1 MSFLTTA
8 LVGGIPSLALRAGA
22 IALALGTLVGY
33 GYTKGLHHQE
43 AKDAA
48 AFSKIRIEQDE
59 QAVRAGRIALDRS
72 VAIQSTVDTYEAQRR
87 SVADYYAG
95 KLRDASARGGSG
107 TLSTSALPAG
117 TAPGDVGRVPVACGD
132 WQIKYIALEG
142 KSERDFIALEER
154 CAVTALKLKALREAV
169 REVQNIN

>member
-1 MSFLTTA
+1 MPFAALGFLPPWA
-8 LVGGIPSLALRAGA
+8 WRFVAMLALAV
-22 IALALGTLVGY
+22 ALLGY

-48 AFSKIRIEQDE
+48 AFEKIRIVQDQ
-59 QAVRAGRIALDRS
+59 QAIHAGRIALDRS

-87 SVADYYAG
+87 SVDDYYAG
-95 KLRDASARGGSG
+95 KLRDARARSGSG
-107 TLSTSALPAG
+107 TLSTAALPAG

-154 CAVTALKLKALREAV
+154 CAVTALKLKALREAAIA
-169 REVQNIN
+169 VQSIN

>member
-8 LVGGIPSLALRAGA
+8 LVGGVPSLALRAGA

-48 AFSKIRIEQDE
+48 VFEKIRAAQDE
-59 QAVRAGRIALDRS
+59 QAIHAGRIALDRS
-72 VAIQSTVDTYEAQRR
+72 VAIQSTVDTYESQRR

-95 KLRDASARGGSG
+95 KLRDARARSG
-107 TLSTSALPAG
+107 PGPLPTAALPAG
-117 TAPGDVGRVPVACGD
+117 VAEGPAD
-132 WQIKYIALEG
+132 ARSSPEYVELEG
-142 KSERDFIALEER
+142 R
-154 CAVTALKLKALREAV
+154 CAETTVMLIKLQEAV
-169 REVQNIN
+169 REVQNIH